1 MPGTLVTI
9 GSSRAIAPE
18 YRGHTG
24 TVVGTTRGYILVRL
38 SAVLTVG
45 FHADELAVA
54 A

>member
-24 TVVGTTRGYILVRL
+24 RVVGTTRGFILVL
-38 SAVLTVG
+38 LDDLTVG
-45 FHADELAVA
+45 FHADELTVA